1 MTEKD
6 ITRIAEATAK
16 IVIDHIEAKQD
27 EWNNEFEIN
36 WNNEFE
42 INLNEF
48 NVNHTLGRTE
58 TPDEKQLLQTTILEL
73 EKQRTKAIA
82 DEDYLLA
89 SKINAK
95 IIDLKTKLK

>member
-36 WNNEFE
+36 
-42 INLNEF
+42 LNEF

-58 TPDEKQLLQTTILEL
+58 TPDEKQLLETTILEL

>member
-27 EWNNEFEIN
+27 QWNNEFEVNLEHFTSNSTMQPYKLTDEQELLNI
-36 WNNEFE
+36 E
-42 INLNEF
+42 IS
-48 NVNHTLGRTE
+48 
-58 TPDEKQLLQTTILEL
+58 EL
-73 EKQRTKAIA
+73 KLRLDKAIA
-82 DEDYLLA
+82 VENYVLA
-89 SKINAK
+89 SKLNSK

>member
-27 EWNNEFEIN
+27 Q

-58 TPDEKQLLQTTILEL
+58 SPDEKQLLETTILEL

>member
-36 WNNEFE
+36 
-42 INLNEF
+42 LNEF

-58 TPDEKQLLQTTILEL
+58 APDEKQLLETTILEL

>member
-36 WNNEFE
+36 
-42 INLNEF
+42 LNEF

-58 TPDEKQLLQTTILEL
+58 TPDEKQLLETTILEL

-89 SKINAK
+89 SKINDK
-95 IIDLKTKLK
+95 IINLKTTLK

>member
-27 EWNNEFEIN
+27 EWK
-36 WNNEFE
+36 NEFE

-58 TPDEKQLLQTTILEL
+58 IPDEKQLLETTILEL

>member
-27 EWNNEFEIN
+27 E

-89 SKINAK
+89 SKINDK
-95 IIDLKTKLK
+95 IINLKTKLK

>member
-1 MTEKD
+1 MTEKN

-27 EWNNEFEIN
+27 E

-89 SKINAK
+89 SKINSK

>member
-36 WNNEFE
+36 
-42 INLNEF
+42 LNEF

-58 TPDEKQLLQTTILEL
+58 TPDEKPLLQTTILEL

>member
-27 EWNNEFEIN
+27 E

>member
-36 WNNEFE
+36 
-42 INLNEF
+42 LNEF

-58 TPDEKQLLQTTILEL
+58 TPDEKQLLETTILEL

-89 SKINAK
+89 SKINDK
-95 IIDLKTKLK
+95 IINLKTKLK

>member
-27 EWNNEFEIN
+27 QWNNEFEVNLEHFTSNSTMQPYKLTDEQELLNI
-36 WNNEFE
+36 E
-42 INLNEF
+42 IS
-48 NVNHTLGRTE
+48 
-58 TPDEKQLLQTTILEL
+58 EL
-73 EKQRTKAIA
+73 KLKLDKAIA
-82 DEDYLLA
+82 AENYVLA
-89 SKINAK
+89 SKLNSK

>member
-36 WNNEFE
+36 
-42 INLNEF
+42 LNEF

-58 TPDEKQLLQTTILEL
+58 IPDEKQLLETTILEL

-89 SKINAK
+89 SKINDK
-95 IIDLKTKLK
+95 IINLKTKLK

>member
-27 EWNNEFEIN
+27 E

-89 SKINAK
+89 SKINSK

>member
-36 WNNEFE
+36 
-42 INLNEF
+42 LNEF

-58 TPDEKQLLQTTILEL
+58 SPDEKQLLETTILEL

-89 SKINAK
+89 SKINDK

>member
-36 WNNEFE
+36 
-42 INLNEF
+42 LNEF

-58 TPDEKQLLQTTILEL
+58 TPDEKQLLETTILEL
-73 EKQRTKAIA
+73 EKQFIK
-82 DEDYLLA
+82 LLH
-89 SKINAK
+89 
-95 IIDLKTKLK
+95 LKTKPYEQNTANKS

>member
-36 WNNEFE
+36 
-42 INLNEF
+42 LNEF
-48 NVNHTLGRTE
+48 NVNHTLGRIE

-89 SKINAK
+89 SKINDK
-95 IIDLKTKLK
+95 IINLKTKLK